1 MSYHRKISNIDQK
14 IDIVYNKEQLKK
26 FYSSLK
32 WHNFKNLTL
41 ERMNELDN
49 LVMNYKNILPKAFT
63 YSTPSL
69 MYRTSEILMHE
80 NNFGFQNTDELLYF
94 YIQVVDS
101 NLKFLELATLAQS
114 KEEFKKMSIMQ
125 FGIYDNVITLI
136 EAKLKI
142 RLEEL
147 KNVQNKTR

>member
-1 MSYHRKISNIDQK
+1 MGNRRRISNLDHK
-14 IDIVYNKEQLKK
+14 IDIVYNREQLKK

-32 WHNFKNLTL
+32 WNNFKNLTL
-41 ERMNELDN
+41 ERMSEIDN
-49 LVMNYKNILPKAFT
+49 LVIGYKNNLPRAFT
-63 YSTPSL
+63 YTTPSI

-101 NLKFLELATLAQS
+101 NLKFLELATLAES
-114 KEEFKKMSIMQ
+114 KEEFKKMCVMQ

-136 EAKLKI
+136 EVKLKT

-147 KNVQNKTR
+147 ENTQNKTK